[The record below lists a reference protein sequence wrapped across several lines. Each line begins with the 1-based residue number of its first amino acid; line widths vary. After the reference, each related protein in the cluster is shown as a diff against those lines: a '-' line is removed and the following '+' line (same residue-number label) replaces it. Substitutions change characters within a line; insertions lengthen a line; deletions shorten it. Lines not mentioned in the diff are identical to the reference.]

1 MRMRNEIKIQILEGS
16 RLIGTRTKG
25 RTVIVSFEYNKEDAA
40 VPEPEPIRPI
50 GFAHY
55 KEPAGKDKKIKLCSL
70 IAKNMTPKN
79 TTVGVR

>member
-1 MRMRNEIKIQILEGS
+1 MRMRNEIKIQIPEGS

-25 RTVIVSFEYNKEDAA
+25 RTVIVSFEYIRRTQPL
-40 VPEPEPIRPI
+40 PEPEPIRPI

-70 IAKNMTPKN
+70 IAKNMTPKS

>member
-1 MRMRNEIKIQILEGS
+1 MRNEIKIQIPDGS

-40 VPEPEPIRPI
+40 VPEPIRPI

-55 KEPAGKDKKIKLCSL
+55 KEPAGKDKK
-70 IAKNMTPKN
+70 
-79 TTVGVR
+79 

>member
-1 MRMRNEIKIQILEGS
+1 MRMRNEIKIQIQIPEGS
-16 RLIGTRTKG
+16 RLIGIRTKG

-55 KEPAGKDKKIKLCSL
+55 KEPAGKDKK
-70 IAKNMTPKN
+70 
-79 TTVGVR
+79 